1 MRRINLLPPEERRRG
16 VALPRRNVL
25 GLLLISGATIVV
37 IMIGVYVLYLVK
49 LHGEESRISQLD
61 QQISQQN
68 QQLASLAPY
77 KNLQSRLQ
85 AKKTIA
91 DGIYRSRFPWD
102 QFFQGLAFVIPN
114 STALNSLTAK
124 ASPIN
129 VSASSGQELS
139 PPGQITFT
147 GVALDSYVN
156 VADFVVRMDNLS
168 FLSDSHLNSAT
179 LDQTTYVRPVINF
192 EVVSNLVT
200 KDGQNGNELPLEG
213 TPSGASQQ
221 VPTGSQ
227 ANGASGLQ
235 IRR

>member
-1 MRRINLLPPEERRRG
+1 MRRINLLPPEERRRA

-49 LHGEESRISQLD
+49 LHGEENRISQLD
-61 QQISQQN
+61 QQISRQN
-68 QQLASLAPY
+68 QQLASLSPY
-77 KNLQSRLQ
+77 KDLQSRLQ

-102 QFFQGLAFVIPN
+102 LFFQGLSFVIPN

-124 ASPIN
+124 AAPIN

-147 GVALDSYVN
+147 GVALDNYTN
-156 VADFVVRMDNLS
+156 VANFVVRMDNMS
-168 FLSDSHLNSAT
+168 FLSDSRLNSAT
-179 LDQTTYVRPVINF
+179 LDQTTYSRPAINF

-213 TPSGASQQ
+213 APSGASQQ

-227 ANGASGLQ
+227 ANGASRLQ